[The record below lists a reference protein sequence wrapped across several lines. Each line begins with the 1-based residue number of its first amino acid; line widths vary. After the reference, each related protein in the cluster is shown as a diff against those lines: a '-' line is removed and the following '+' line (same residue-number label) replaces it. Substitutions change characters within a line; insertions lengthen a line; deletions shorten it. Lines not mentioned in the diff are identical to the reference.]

1 MQTNIK
7 IVDTTIQENLG
18 VEIDREIGRGK
29 YGIVYNGVR
38 VDTGKDCAV
47 KVISLPNPELEEKL
61 RDIYGDDEN
70 AIENLSREM
79 ASRFENEIKSMSRL
93 GNLNILGSQNIV
105 KMYNHMLVQSGIY
118 SHIIILMELALPLKR
133 FLSHED
139 FSLKKVMQIAYET
152 AYGLKACHTEGI

>member
-1 MQTNIK
+1 M
-7 IVDTTIQENLG
+7 
-18 VEIDREIGRGK
+18 
-29 YGIVYNGVR
+29 
-38 VDTGKDCAV
+38 
-47 KVISLPNPELEEKL
+47 PNPELEEKL

-152 AYGLKACHTEGI
+152 AYGLKACHTEGIIHRDIKEDNLFIGADGSKDNSYMKCLAEADKDRRIAVFSKNNEAL

>member
-7 IVDTTIQENLG
+7 IVDTTIHENLG

-79 ASRFENEIKSMSRL
+79 ASRFENEIKSMSIQIERL
-93 GNLNILGSQNIV
+93 S
-105 KMYNHMLVQSGIY
+105 K
-118 SHIIILMELALPLKR
+118 ELDLLKKSNSNTKEVDDKIMKLSLEILKR
-133 FLSHED
+133 EKI
-139 FSLKKVMQIAYET
+139 KKD
-152 AYGLKACHTEGI
+152 L

>member
-1 MQTNIK
+1 M
-7 IVDTTIQENLG
+7 
-18 VEIDREIGRGK
+18 
-29 YGIVYNGVR
+29 
-38 VDTGKDCAV
+38 
-47 KVISLPNPELEEKL
+47 

-118 SHIIILMELALPLKR
+118 SHIIIFNGIGFAIKA
-133 FLSHED
+133 FL
-139 FSLKKVMQIAYET
+139 IT
-152 AYGLKACHTEGI
+152 